1 MKTVVTNLMVRDII
15 LDIIDEEPMIR
26 TPEGLADYL
35 LKHRDNETIF
45 VEGWESKVDLEP
57 FDDSEWDE

>member
-1 MKTVVTNLMVRDII
+1 MKTVVTNLMVREIV
-15 LDIIDEEPMIR
+15 LDMIDEETMIR
-26 TPEGLADYL
+26 TPEGLADFL

>member
-15 LDIIDEEPMIR
+15 LDIIDEESSIR
-26 TPEGLADYL
+26 TPEELADYL

-45 VEGWESKVDLEP
+45 VDGWESETDLEP
-57 FDDSEWDE
+57 FNDPELEN

>member
-15 LDIIDEEPMIR
+15 LDIIDEESSIR
-26 TPEGLADYL
+26 TPEELADYL

-45 VEGWESKVDLEP
+45 VDGWESETDLEP
-57 FDDSEWDE
+57 FDDSELEN